1 MWNGTIIN
9 ASYPRS
15 GHRFL
20 RNILSNY
27 FGDELVFYESHQKI
41 LLGGTKGKTRV
52 ENANYIKTHD
62 FELRGS
68 AELLELF
75 PTKRR
80 YVVQIR
86 HPLEAIASYYEF
98 SLRHQ
103 HIRLDTQKEWKEFVG
118 HRLTYWK
125 NFYRC
130 WIAETN
136 IRNSRIVILYEDL
149 YQSTFDQARQV
160 IEFISGESCNR
171 QTLGESLQKLDF
183 TQYINDSHTKK
194 NKKRDIRQF
203 PHFDEHGFREI
214 ERELMEAY
222 LLPIGI
228 PLLFDHN

>member
-20 RNILSNY
+20 RNILISY
-27 FGDELVFYESHQKI
+27 FDDEFIFYESHQKV
-41 LLGGTKGKTRV
+41 LHGGTKGKTRV
-52 ENANYIKTHD
+52 EDANYIKTHD

-75 PTKRR
+75 PSKRL

-103 HIRLDTQKEWKEFVG
+103 HIRLDTQKEWDEFLD
-118 HRLTYWK
+118 HRLNYWK
-125 NFYRC
+125 SFYQR
-130 WIAETN
+130 WITEPN
-136 IRNSRIVILYEDL
+136 IRNTRIIILYEDL

-160 IEFISGESCNR
+160 IEFISGESCN
-171 QTLGESLQKLDF
+171 GEVLRKSLQKLDF
-183 TQYINDSHTKK
+183 TQYIGDSNSKK
-194 NKKRDIRQF
+194 KKKRDLHQF
-203 PHFDEHGFREI
+203 PYFDEHSFREI
-214 ERELMEAY
+214 ERKLKEMY

-228 PLLFDHN
+228 PLLFEHN